1 LSDLELLIALVAVAA
16 VLARLADAAGIPY
29 PIVLVLAGLAIGFVP
44 GSPGIELDP
53 DVIFLVFLPALLFAA
68 GYTVSP
74 QALRAE
80 LGALAGLVF
89 GLSLLSMV
97 AVAAAAR
104 YLIPELDWGEALV
117 LGAIVAPTDPV
128 AAVATFSRVGAPER
142 VSTLVEGEALLND
155 GVALVAYRV
164 AVAAALT
171 GGYSAGDAV
180 VDLTLGV
187 AGGVAIGLALAG
199 LAMAVQRRLDDVPL
213 SITLSLILPYVAYI
227 ASEEIGASGILA
239 AVASGLVVSWYS
251 HEVFDPDRRLSGA
264 AFFGVFVFAL
274 EAILFLL
281 VGLQFPEILR
291 TVGEDF
297 SPGTM
302 VLYGALIGAA
312 VIAVRIAWQFLPPAL
327 SRLVPAVGALDT
339 GRSWQERLVVGWS
352 GMRGAVSL
360 AAALALPLELDSGA
374 AFADRGLIIYL
385 TVAVILLTLVVQG
398 LTLPALIRRL
408 GQDVERPWA
417 PEEAI
422 ARLAAAQAALD
433 RLEEIETERYGV
445 PPDVTDRL
453 RELYRARFERSV
465 AALTGEGEAVPIED
479 PIHGFRQIRRELIG
493 TERRALVAERDSG
506 RLKLDVLRQ
515 IERDLDLEEARLR

>member
-1 LSDLELLIALVAVAA
+1 
-16 VLARLADAAGIPY
+16 
-29 PIVLVLAGLAIGFVP
+29 
-44 GSPGIELDP
+44 
-53 DVIFLVFLPALLFAA
+53 
-68 GYTVSP
+68 
-74 QALRAE
+74 
-80 LGALAGLVF
+80 
-89 GLSLLSMV
+89 
-97 AVAAAAR
+97 
-104 YLIPELDWGEALV
+104 
-117 LGAIVAPTDPV
+117 
-128 AAVATFSRVGAPER
+128 
-142 VSTLVEGEALLND
+142 
-155 GVALVAYRV
+155 
-164 AVAAALT
+164 
-171 GGYSAGDAV
+171 
-180 VDLTLGV
+180 
-187 AGGVAIGLALAG
+187 
-199 LAMAVQRRLDDVPL
+199 
-213 SITLSLILPYVAYI
+213 
-227 ASEEIGASGILA
+227 
-239 AVASGLVVSWYS
+239 VVSWYS

-445 PPDVTDRL
+445 PPDVIDRL